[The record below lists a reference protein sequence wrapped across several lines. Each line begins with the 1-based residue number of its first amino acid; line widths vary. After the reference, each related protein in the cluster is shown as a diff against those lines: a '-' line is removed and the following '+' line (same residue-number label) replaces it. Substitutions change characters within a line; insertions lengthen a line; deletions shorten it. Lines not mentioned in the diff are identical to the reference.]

1 MSKPGTGFVAPYKW
15 DESRTCMI
23 RHQHGGFLRANPKN
37 HEECNFK
44 GGQTDWSK
52 WKIYLIDN
60 AKIVS
65 VHFIIIYCIN
75 IYIYHYI

>member
-1 MSKPGTGFVAPYKW
+1 MDLSAMSKPSTGFVAPYKW
-15 DESRTCMI
+15 DESRICMI
-23 RHQHGGFLRANPKN
+23 KHQHGGYIRANPKN

-65 VHFIIIYCIN
+65 VFYFI
-75 IYIYHYI
+75 

>member
-1 MSKPGTGFVAPYKW
+1 MDLAAMSKPGTGFVAPYKW

-23 RHQHGGFLRANPKN
+23 KHQHGGFLRANPKN

-52 WKIYLIDN
+52 WKIYLNDN

-65 VHFIIIYCIN
+65 VS
-75 IYIYHYI
+75 